1 MATDND
7 NRGHRSNDI
16 LALAQAMSLFIDP
29 PVNEW
34 QEYIFEVSASRKES
48 GELLIDKI
56 SMLAKQQGKA
66 SVKS

>member
-7 NRGHRSNDI
+7 NRGHKWDDI
-16 LALAQAMSLFIDP
+16 LLLAQALSVFINP

-34 QEYIFEVSASRKES
+34 QGYLLEFSATRKES